1 MLRAE
6 LTVEPFVV
14 GARGPHVEAAVAA
27 AGSTGLAVEDGPF
40 GIAVEGDDDA
50 VLSAASAV
58 LSEAMRAGATR
69 VSLQLTR
76 VDT

>member
-14 GARGPHVEAAVAA
+14 GARGEHVEAAVAG

-40 GIAVEGDDDA
+40 GIAVSGDDAA
-50 VLSAASAV
+50 VLAAVSAA

-76 VDT
+76 V